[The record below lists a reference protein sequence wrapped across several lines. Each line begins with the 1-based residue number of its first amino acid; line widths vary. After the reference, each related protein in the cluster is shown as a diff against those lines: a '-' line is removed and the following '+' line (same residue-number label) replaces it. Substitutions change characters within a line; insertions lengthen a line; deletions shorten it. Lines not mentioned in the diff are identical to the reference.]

1 LRYLGIIF
9 CVKKPLNCCLFFIFT
24 LKVSFSN
31 AESKKLADFEQT
43 IFLFEDDEWVLAIKN
58 ER

>member
-1 LRYLGIIF
+1 LFIF
-9 CVKKPLNCCLFFIFT
+9 FNFT

-31 AESKKLADFEQT
+31 AESKKLANSGQT
-43 IFLFEDDEWVLAIKN
+43 IFLFEEDELVLAIKN